1 MNQQSG
7 ARAGQIQAKTF
18 MQGLSKRVLDHQ
30 RPESTIR
37 AKVGVGNR
45 STWKRSPPKERNLT
59 TIRVKDEQRLHNG
72 AVAPHHALTWTDGPP
87 PRTSENQNSL
97 NSAAADITRK
107 KQQAIAQDAMTAATR
122 THLAFQYDAK
132 SLSLQT
138 TIQSVRP
145 FAALE
150 EANQCLFKQATQD
163 DHVVVTKETIFHPQ
177 GGGQPSDE
185 GTMTAVGADASGAER
200 APVFQVKAARMDAVH
215 DGQVLH
221 LGRFASPADGA
232 AIRPGDAVEQAVD
245 AEKRL
250 LYSRLHTAGHVLG
263 SAVRSLLEDQ
273 IPGFDELKASH
284 FPDSAACEFRGSI
297 EGRWKEPIQTRVDEY
312 VSRAMPVDIDFWTE
326 DDFRREGLERLIPD
340 RRLLP
345 PGEDRFRVVRIV
357 GAEVY
362 PCGGTHVDTTDLC
375 GSTVVKKIS
384 RGKGI
389 SRVSYTVS
397 DRV

>member
-1 MNQQSG
+1 
-7 ARAGQIQAKTF
+7 
-18 MQGLSKRVLDHQ
+18 
-30 RPESTIR
+30 
-37 AKVGVGNR
+37 
-45 STWKRSPPKERNLT
+45 
-59 TIRVKDEQRLHNG
+59 
-72 AVAPHHALTWTDGPP
+72 
-87 PRTSENQNSL
+87 
-97 NSAAADITRK
+97 
-107 KQQAIAQDAMTAATR
+107 MTVSR

-132 SLSLQT
+132 ALRLKT
-138 TIQSVRP
+138 VVRSVRP
-145 FAALE
+145 FSALE
-150 EANQCLFKQATQD
+150 EGNQCLFRQATED

-177 GGGQPSDE
+177 GGGQP
-185 GTMTAVGADASGAER
+185 APRADADGAER
-200 APVFQVKAARMDAVH
+200 VPTFQVRAARMDAVN

-221 LGRFASPADGA
+221 LGRFAEPSDCA

-245 AEKRL
+245 PEKRL

-263 SAVRSLLEDQ
+263 SAVRSLLEHE

-284 FPDSAACEFRGSI
+284 FPDSASCEFRGSI
-297 EGRWKEPIQTRVDEY
+297 EGRWKELIQRRVDEY
-312 VSRAMPVDIDFWTE
+312 VSRAMPVEIDFWTE
-326 DDFRREGLERLIPD
+326 DDFRREGLERLVPD

-389 SRVSYTVS
+389 SRVSYAIS
-397 DRV
+397 